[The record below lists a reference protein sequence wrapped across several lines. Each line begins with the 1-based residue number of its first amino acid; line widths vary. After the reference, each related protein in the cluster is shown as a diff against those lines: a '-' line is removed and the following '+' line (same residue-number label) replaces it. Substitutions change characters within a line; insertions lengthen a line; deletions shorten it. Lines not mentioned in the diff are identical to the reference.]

1 MFKLYLQIPSI
12 NHFICSVQCTH
23 IWRKLPYGILFDLGG
38 GRNGAKGPYYGYHHV
53 KGPRGPPGKPGS
65 PGIGKDGYPGEQR

>member
-38 GRNGAKGPYYGYHHV
+38 GRNGPKGPYYGYHHV